1 MTKQAH
7 YAVYESGGAIFG
19 IVSQPLKA
27 KAPKNAIRIPCPVND
42 ARYYVDVA
50 TKTLHAKRKVT
61 AQPIVNG
68 LTVTLDGLPAGLVV
82 MTNGQQATTDGGPLT
97 IHYDL
102 PGKYVIWLRGHSHFI
117 DTTLEVALGDP

>member
-7 YAVYESGGAIFG
+7 YAVYESDGAIFG

-50 TKTLHAKRKVT
+50 TKALHPKREVT
-61 AQPIVNG
+61 AQPIVND
-68 LTVTLDGLPAGLVV
+68 LSVTIDGLPAGLVV
-82 MTNGQQATTDGGPLT
+82 MTNRQQAITDGGPLL

-102 PGKYVIWLRGHSHFI
+102 PGTYAISLRGHPHFI

>member
-7 YAVYESGGAIFG
+7 YAVYESDGAIFG

-50 TKTLHAKRKVT
+50 TKALHPKREVT

-82 MTNGQQATTDGGPLT
+82 MTNRQQATTDGGPLT

-102 PGKYVIWLRGHSHFI
+102 PGTYAISLRGHPHFI
-117 DTTLEVALGDP
+117 DTTLEVTIDHS